1 VRQAAYDLLD
11 QALALMAR
19 NQREDAL
26 SRCEAALAEAL
37 KAESPGVRATVAR
50 NAGLAYGH
58 CQQPSE
64 AVRCFEIAVA
74 NDPQDGRTYLTL
86 AFLERQRANLNVAEG
101 HLRRAS
107 QIAAETADDELRRF
121 IENSGL
127 REGEEGN

>member
-1 VRQAAYDLLD
+1 
-11 QALALMAR
+11 MAQ

-26 SRCEAALAEAL
+26 SRFEAALAAAF
-37 KAESPGVRATVAR
+37 KAESPEVRAIVAR
-50 NAGLAYGH
+50 NAGLAYEQ

-86 AFLERQRANLNVAEG
+86 ALLEQQRANLNVAEG

-107 QIAAETADDELRRF
+107 QIAAETADDELRSF
-121 IENSGL
+121 IKNSGL
-127 REGEEGN
+127 REGEEGS